1 MKKIYKYELPSNGGI
16 IKIENA
22 VEQFLEVQEQN
33 GIPMLWAIVDTDID
47 DVEPIEIIAV
57 GTGWELPSGVDKYL
71 GTAQDEFGF
80 VWHYFILNSQERVIY
95 KIDYE
100 KTLAALAETFGKVG
114 VSAEEVSKS
123 FDMEGLFDACM

>member
-80 VWHYFILNSQERVIY
+80 VWHYFILKNWYCIY
-95 KIDYE
+95 CQFM
-100 KTLAALAETFGKVG
+100 L
-114 VSAEEVSKS
+114 
-123 FDMEGLFDACM
+123 